1 MPQWYL
7 AILPVIFVIM
17 NVAGFLLMLS
27 DKRRAERGARRI
39 PEAVLFI
46 VAFLFGGLGST
57 IAMFAFR
64 HKTQHWYFVVFFP
77 VFAVIGIAA
86 LIAGEICFIFADV
99 IVKVVQSI
107 ANNVSAGA

>member
-57 IAMFAFR
+57 IAMFALR
-64 HKTQHWYFVVFFP
+64 HNFMDTH
-77 VFAVIGIAA
+77 
-86 LIAGEICFIFADV
+86 
-99 IVKVVQSI
+99 
-107 ANNVSAGA
+107 